1 MTYYRSIQISPF
13 LFEDFCC
20 ALRSPEQTRLLAE
33 IHIAFIRLFF
43 RDDEDN
49 QTSFCSQDTNNCYNI
64 MLQLLDGMTY
74 AEILRHYLESD
85 SRFQCADILAI
96 LSENYPFVEVE
107 KRIKVLKWLCDFFL
121 QTSVFKQLIS
131 NDGQMVVSN
140 L

>member
-1 MTYYRSIQISPF
+1 
-13 LFEDFCC
+13 
-20 ALRSPEQTRLLAE
+20 
-33 IHIAFIRLFF
+33 
-43 RDDEDN
+43 
-49 QTSFCSQDTNNCYNI
+49 